1 MDKETIESLFYRL
14 KMEDSLGAFKA
25 QDIDLDLL
33 LELSEEDL
41 KDTLKEM
48 KLTIGKQRKVCL
60 EVKNL
65 KTREKFIFVV
75 LFVNSKV
82 GIRLTRKNSLYTNT
96 VR

>member
-1 MDKETIESLFYRL
+1 MDKETIESLFYGL
-14 KMEDSLGAFKA
+14 KMGDSLDAFKA

-60 EVKNL
+60 GVKKL
-65 KTREKFIFVV
+65 KSRE
-75 LFVNSKV
+75 
-82 GIRLTRKNSLYTNT
+82 
-96 VR
+96 